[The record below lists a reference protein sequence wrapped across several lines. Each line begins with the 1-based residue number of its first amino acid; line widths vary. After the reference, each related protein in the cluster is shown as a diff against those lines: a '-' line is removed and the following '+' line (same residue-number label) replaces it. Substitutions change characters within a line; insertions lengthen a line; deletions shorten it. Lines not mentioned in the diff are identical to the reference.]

1 MPRYS
6 TNTDHFPASS
16 RIVIPAVF
24 DPRQRSLVRGTLL
37 VLGSLI
43 MAFPIAGYPDDRAT
57 LKLAIPL
64 LVGLLGFLDTFRCL
78 RLRWSLYHGAV
89 VILLYVDVMAI
100 SMILFLF
107 LYPYG
112 RWIM

>member
-1 MPRYS
+1 M
-6 TNTDHFPASS
+6 
-16 RIVIPAVF
+16 IPAVF
-24 DPRQRSLVRGTLL
+24 DLRHHSLVRGTLL
-37 VLGSLI
+37 VLGSLL
-43 MAFPIAGYPDDRAT
+43 MAFSIAGYPDDRAT
-57 LKLAIPL
+57 LKLGLPL
-64 LVGLLGFLDTFRCL
+64 IIGLLGFLDTFRCL

-89 VILLYVDVMAI
+89 VIMLYVDVMAI

>member
-1 MPRYS
+1 MPRSSIS
-6 TNTDHFPASS
+6 TARLLPSS

-24 DPRQRSLVRGTLL
+24 DPRQHSLVRGTLL
-37 VLGSLI
+37 VLGSLV
-43 MAFPIAGYPDDRAT
+43 MAFSIAGYPDDRAT
-57 LKLAIPL
+57 LKLVIPL
-64 LVGLLGFLDTFRCL
+64 FIGLLGFADTFRCL
-78 RLRWSLYHGAV
+78 RMRWSLYHGAV
-89 VILLYVDVMAI
+89 VIMLYVDVMAL